1 VEKLEI
7 ANGTLGVLGF
17 AFAPFKALSVAI
29 DALSFGTSAG
39 HSYVTNDP
47 TSFAGHL
54 AGRYGTTMIGAK
66 ASAPTAIRAGIIVG
80 NVATAPA
87 TINP

>member
-1 VEKLEI
+1 
-7 ANGTLGVLGF
+7 
-17 AFAPFKALSVAI
+17 
-29 DALSFGTSAG
+29 
-39 HSYVTNDP
+39 
-47 TSFAGHL
+47 
-54 AGRYGTTMIGAK
+54 MGAK